1 MNHSREMN
9 NRINRLHERELR
21 IVYDDEKYF
30 SQKLL
35 DKDKSATI
43 HQHHLQILAY
53 KIFKSK
59 L

>member
-1 MNHSREMN
+1 MN

-21 IVYDDEKYF
+21 IVYDDEKSF

-35 DKDKSATI
+35 DKDNTSATI
-43 HQHHLQILAY
+43 HQHNLQILAY
-53 KIFKSK
+53 EIFKSK